1 MMKPQHWE
9 STTQHWESP
18 QHWESMSV
26 EALWFLHEQ
35 VASVLVRKIA
45 DEKARLDQRLRQ
57 LKFDATSTS
66 KRPHRRV
73 FPKYQNPAHPDE
85 TWSGRGRK
93 PSWLTAQ
100 LRSGRKLDDFLIQP
114 S

>member
-1 MMKPQHWE
+1 MKPQHWE
-9 STTQHWESP
+9 STKPQHWESP
-18 QHWESMSV
+18 QQWESMSV

-45 DEKARLDQRLRQ
+45 DEKARLDQRLRR
-57 LKFDATSTS
+57 LKFDAASTP

-93 PSWLTAQ
+93 PRWLMAQ

>member
-1 MMKPQHWE
+1 
-9 STTQHWESP
+9 
-18 QHWESMSV
+18 MSV

-35 VASVLVRKIA
+35 VATVLVPKIA

-57 LKFDATSTS
+57 LKFDATSAS
-66 KRPHRRV
+66 NRPHRRV
-73 FPKYQNPAHPDE
+73 FPKYQNPSHPDE

-93 PSWLTAQ
+93 PRWLTAQ